1 EEDFDERVA
10 KLKSV
15 RDAAAT
21 RLNLDP
27 GVLCSRE
34 RLEAIARKKPSKVS
48 DLEDVQGLRRWQ
60 IAEMGEAFLA
70 ALS

>member
-1 EEDFDERVA
+1 
-10 KLKSV
+10 V

-34 RLEAIARKKPSKVS
+34 RLEAIARKRPEKVG
-48 DLEDVQGLRRWQ
+48 DLEDVPGLRRWQ
-60 IAEMGEAFLA
+60 IGEMGEDLIS
-70 ALS
+70 ALKT